1 MSVVNADGVEVFSVG
16 EDGVRLGLG
25 RVVAHTASLGTA
37 LQAGMVQS
45 RAGQALSIQAPT
57 RYGMGR

>member
-1 MSVVNADGVEVFSVG
+1 MSVVNDDGVVVFSVG